1 MCHAPARIKI
11 VGCQYSSDLCVV
23 CCHRMLTFDVGRPK
37 PAAGRGIIRLTM
49 ACAFY
54 AGLKQADLADIIA
67 YLHTV
72 LPLQ

>member
-1 MCHAPARIKI
+1 MFRF
-11 VGCQYSSDLCVV
+11 CVV
-23 CCHRMLTFDVGRPK
+23 CCMWMLGFLDAAMAET
-37 PAAGRGIIRLTM
+37 AAGRGDYLVNKSPM

-72 LPLQ
+72 PPLQ